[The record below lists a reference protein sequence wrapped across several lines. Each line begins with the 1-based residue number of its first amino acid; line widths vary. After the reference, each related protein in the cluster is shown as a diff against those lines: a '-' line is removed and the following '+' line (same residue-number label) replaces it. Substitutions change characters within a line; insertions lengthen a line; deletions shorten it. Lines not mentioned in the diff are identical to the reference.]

1 MNPKA
6 FLQAAVALA
15 ILVMVY
21 SLAALIDNVG
31 MSDIREKGV
40 HNVE

>member
-6 FLQAAVALA
+6 FLQAAVAVA
-15 ILVMVY
+15 ILVIFY
-21 SLAALIDNVG
+21 SLAALNDGVG
-31 MSDIREKGV
+31 MSNNEQTGV